1 MSFLI
6 VGNSSAVAIAPGGSK
21 LNPVEV
27 GDRHRA
33 FDGTYRSSV
42 TDSLRSWDLTT
53 VPLVRA
59 TADTLYT
66 TLTSVVQPSS
76 CSGDLLGGS
85 VDCFTKLTGWRPIVS
100 DSTYRVIVNFRL
112 EESS

>member
-1 MSFLI
+1 MDT
-6 VGNSSAVAIAPGGSK
+6 
-21 LNPVEV
+21 VEV

-42 TDSLRSWDLTT
+42 TDTLRAWDLTT
-53 VPLVRA
+53 IPLTRTVA
-59 TADTLYT
+59 NTLYT
-66 TLTSVVQPSS
+66 TLTTTVQPSS

-85 VDCFTKLTGWRPIVS
+85 VDCFTKLTGWHPIVS
-100 DSTYRVIVNFRL
+100 DSTHRVVVTFRL